1 MSMKQSKEASFA
13 NLSHRNLPMTES
25 FCHRGK
31 LPLKVTEKFQSKDY
45 IGNLKDSPSM
55 NVTEKESAVAPLL
68 TLFTVTLGPLIVF
81 LSKEVTE

>member
-1 MSMKQSKEASFA
+1 MSMKQSREASFA
-13 NLSHRNLPMTES
+13 NLSHRDLPMTES

-31 LPLKVTEKFQSKDY
+31 LPMKVTEKFQSKDY

-55 NVTEKESAVAPLL
+55 NVTEKKSAVAPLL

-81 LSKEVTE
+81 PSKGVTE